1 MGILSFGL
9 AFALLTGNPIA
20 GALLTPHHLWQRP
33 LIFAAVSLSRSSQ
46 YLHGESDRVAP
57 FSFAGLCADG
67 SCFVLS
73 YLDLHHQAKGNT
85 KSMS

>member
-33 LIFAAVSLSRSSQ
+33 LIFAAVSLSRSSHIYTEDLIELLLFLFQ
-46 YLHGESDRVAP
+46 VSVLMGAI
-57 FSFAGLCADG
+57 SFCLIWT
-67 SCFVLS
+67 SI
-73 YLDLHHQAKGNT
+73 T
-85 KSMS
+85 KRRGTQKV